1 MKKIINETKQN
12 RVKEEYKQGD
22 IFLMDDDR
30 FLMLIKIKD
39 AYNLLILNSGD
50 LYFKE
55 LYDIDYIS
63 TLIISNIQKEKI
75 KYVENSTI
83 KIGGEIC

>member
-1 MKKIINETKQN
+1 MKKIVNETKQK
-12 RVKEEYKQGD
+12 RTKEEYKQGD
-22 IFLMDDDR
+22 IFLMDDGN

-39 AYNLLILNSGD
+39 EYNLLKLNSGE
-50 LYFKE
+50 LCFKE

-63 TLIISNIQKEKI
+63 TLIISNIQKETI